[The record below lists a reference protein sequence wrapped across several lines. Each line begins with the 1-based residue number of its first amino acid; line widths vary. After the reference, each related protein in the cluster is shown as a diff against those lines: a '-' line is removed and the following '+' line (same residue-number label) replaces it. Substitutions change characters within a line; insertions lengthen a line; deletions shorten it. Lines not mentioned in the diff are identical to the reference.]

1 MGLQE
6 LSDLSQFIRSEKK
19 HRSRTHWPKDFKEAV
34 IFEFS
39 QGTSLK
45 SICEATGISAST
57 VRKWLPSRHK
67 KGMKRR
73 FRQVHVSP
81 FVEGGALLLISTQ
94 KGIEVR
100 GVSFSELRQLLKDGL
115 L

>member
-1 MGLQE
+1 MGLQK

-19 HRSRTHWPKDFKEAV
+19 HRGRTHWPKDFKEAV

-45 SICEATGISAST
+45 AICEAAGISAST
-57 VRKWLPSRHK
+57 VRKWLPSRK
-67 KGMKRR
+67 KGVKRG

-94 KGIEVR
+94 KGLEVR
-100 GVSFSELRQLLKDGL
+100 GVSFSELRQLLKEGL